1 MTNYVAK
8 VLTLSGGII
17 ADPLPASN
25 ISFNEVLSF
34 PSNRRLASFSIDLI
48 PPRGANSHYIH
59 IYKQLDYMQRVE
71 IYEEETVGIPVFTGF
86 IIDQSTD
93 LNQWGI
99 SGQETLGRLSQRRTG
114 HYQTYPFTGLVI
126 TMLQWILDTWQYL
139 FFDDFTGS
147 LASWTQTLGTWSIV
161 SEQLKTTGGGPTW
174 RITTPLNLSSSQDDE
189 FKIRVEFVTEQQAAT
204 WTQVLTVFQSGTFP
218 WVLTLSHTA
227 TETKTNFLLTQ
238 SGADD
243 FTRDAGEYQLP
254 FDVISSVEFYI
265 YDSGA
270 SNQICEVWLNG
281 RQFMLSDS
289 TNVGFG
295 GNLLIQIDQTAAIFD
310 NVIIFYRDPL
320 MIQGTIDTSPTQTIN
335 EGIYEPPQDTYI
347 DVLQFVTDQ
356 LNFEWRTNPNIS
368 GSDSIDA
375 AVSVGDDISGIVRF
389 EEGVNLTNLNLSSS
403 GNKITTWFR
412 FAGQGND
419 VNMALAEI
427 FDKSA
432 IDTFGFIENQL
443 SNQRISTVELARQ
456 IASNTLAKVK
466 DGNASLT
473 ANVYVNPTMPVF
485 RVGDEVWLKSTV
497 PDLNQKVK
505 IVEIGHTS
513 GTDEKNITFSDFPRS
528 RSGKIGQI
536 DNDVGIINR
545 GKSTSAA
552 TTILQFKPGSR
563 FIDSKDSR
571 FIYADSGSGSTIPPT
586 AWIYLI
592 KGLDPTQ
599 DPHYP
604 IPFSPWNGTMNF
616 GSDTVIAVS
625 ISLITTA
632 CRLVYHGNTN
642 VRQCQV
648 VIDGANA
655 NVQDMWTS
663 SPTFAQSFA
672 IDFTGIDPGLHL
684 FTFKKEA
691 SIASQSGKFISIEGL
706 ILDSFLWHD
715 IFLEGRAINEAFL
728 SFTLSDTVST
738 NKAAV
743 KIIINEVDRTIAL
756 GGPAGG
762 FVTNQTGLAG
772 RLDVSQYISAPGL
785 HQIDFQLND
794 PVSGVTSQLDQIVEA
809 TLDVRLFV

>member
-8 VLTLSGGII
+8 ILTLSGSII
-17 ADPLPASN
+17 ADPLPALN
-25 ISFNEVLSF
+25 INFNEVLSL
-34 PSNRRLASFSIDLI
+34 PANRRIASFSIDLI

-99 SGQETLGRLSQRRTG
+99 SGQETLGKLAQRRTG
-114 HYQTYPFTGLVI
+114 HYQTYPFIGLVI
-126 TMLQWILDTWQYL
+126 DMLLWILDTWQYL
-139 FFDDFTGS
+139 FFDDFTGT
-147 LASWTQTLGTWSIV
+147 LASWTQVAGTWSVV
-161 SEQLKTTGGGPTW
+161 SEQMITTGGGPDW
-174 RITTPLNLSSSQDDE
+174 QITTPLGLSTSQDNE
-189 FKIRVEFVTEQQAAT
+189 FKVRVEFITEQQAVDWIQIFT
-204 WTQVLTVFQSGTFP
+204 IFESGTHS
-218 WVLTLSHTA
+218 WTLTLSHIA
-227 TETKTNFLLTQ
+227 TEDKTNFLLTQ
-238 SGADD
+238 SGASD

-254 FDVISSVEFYI
+254 FDLISSVEFYI

-281 RQFMLSDS
+281 RQFMLSNS
-289 TNVGFG
+289 TDRGLG
-295 GNLLIQIDQTAAIFD
+295 GNLLIQIDQTGAIFD

-320 MIQGTIDTSPTQTIN
+320 MLQGTIDTSPTQTIN

-347 DVLQFVTDQ
+347 DVLTFVTDQ

-368 GSDSIDA
+368 GSDSLDVA
-375 AVSVGDDISGIVRF
+375 ESVGSDISQILQF
-389 EEGVNLTNLNLSSS
+389 EEGVNLTNLNLSAS

-456 IASNTLAKVK
+456 VASNTLAKVK

-473 ANVYVNPTMPVF
+473 ANVYINPTMPIF
-485 RVGDEVWLKSTV
+485 RVGDEVWIKSVV

-528 RSGKIGQI
+528 RSGKIGQL

-552 TTILQFKPGSR
+552 QVILQFKPGSR
-563 FIDSKDSR
+563 FIDCNDSR
-571 FIYADSGSGSTIPPT
+571 FIYSDSGSGSIIPPT
-586 AWIYLI
+586 AWIYTTKSLNPNN
-592 KGLDPTQ
+592 DPV
-599 DPHYP
+599 PN
-604 IPFSPWNGTMNF
+604 FAPWNGTMNF
-616 GSDTVIAVS
+616 GSESTLGVS
-625 ISLITTA
+625 INLTTTA
-632 CRLVYHGNTN
+632 CRLVYHGNGN

-655 NVQDMWTS
+655 NIHDMHS
-663 SPTFAQSFA
+663 GSPTFAQNFI
-672 IDFTGIDPGLHL
+672 IDFTGIDPGLHV
-684 FTFKKEA
+684 FTFQKEA
-691 SIASQSGKFISIEGL
+691 SIAGQVSKFISIEGM
-706 ILDSFLWHD
+706 ILDSFLWSD
-715 IFLEGRAINEAFL
+715 LFLEGRAINEAFL
-728 SFTLSDTVST
+728 NFTLADTVST
-738 NKAAV
+738 NRPGV
-743 KIIINEVDRTIAL
+743 QIIINGVDRTVIL
-756 GGPAGG
+756 GGPASG
-762 FVTNQTGLAG
+762 FVSNPTA

-785 HQIDFQLND
+785 HQIDFKLND
-794 PVSGVTSQLDQIVEA
+794 PVTSTTLTIDQIVEA